1 MYKLSFA
8 ATAVSAGFFGAKDP
22 FDNPFFNK
30 GGFGTPEKPTEGS
43 PFNIDFFN
51 RPPEE
56 RLFNRER
63 PILGGIFNQ
72 QNKELVGSAP
82 NRWIPFLGKRENNR
96 IVYNENDGS
105 LNVFGS
111 MIADAGQSMTFDST
125 GLNG

>member
-1 MYKLSFA
+1 M
-8 ATAVSAGFFGAKDP
+8 
-22 FDNPFFNK
+22 
-30 GGFGTPEKPTEGS
+30 
-43 PFNIDFFN
+43 
-51 RPPEE
+51 
-56 RLFNRER
+56 
-63 PILGGIFNQ
+63 NQ

-96 IVYNENDGS
+96 IVYNEDDDS